1 MAAHK
6 SYFLRIL
13 TLLIQVWGKAF
24 INETGKRRLPV
35 CVEGTYHQILVCGSF
50 GLRQWKAHD
59 INLHVPILE
68 ESKGVQMNLM
78 PHVILK
84 RFAEVKLVIGRRS
97 SLDYL
102 TYLFAWKTSLVSC

>member
-24 INETGKRRLPV
+24 INETGKRRPPV

-50 GLRQWKAHD
+50 GLRH
-59 INLHVPILE
+59 
-68 ESKGVQMNLM
+68 
-78 PHVILK
+78 
-84 RFAEVKLVIGRRS
+84 
-97 SLDYL
+97 
-102 TYLFAWKTSLVSC
+102 